1 MQTHYF
7 HWGDGR
13 VVKKPSTLGF
23 RTWLQP
29 AHKQSNTDATR
40 GVSGMEIA
48 RAPRTIEEAE
58 KYPKKS
64 FTNVCEGVGPYY

>member
-1 MQTHYF
+1 
-7 HWGDGR
+7 
-13 VVKKPSTLGF
+13 
-23 RTWLQP
+23 
-29 AHKQSNTDATR
+29 
-40 GVSGMEIA
+40 MEIA